1 MYIMEMH
8 VYIIETHVHI
18 MEMHMYIM
26 EMHLHIC
33 MWDAYARLVE
43 RSEPHA
49 GGLDRRWVAAMHVH
63 VHVYMYMYVYA
74 DELDRRWVAAMHVHV
89 HVYMYMYVYVG
100 GLDRRWVAAGLAR
113 GRALLARAECLRS
126 VHVASKGESFHH
138 RPAYI
143 CMCMCVCICP
153 QRPRGQQG

>member
-63 VHVYMYMYVYA
+63 VHVYMYMYVY
-74 DELDRRWVAAMHVHV
+74 
-89 HVYMYMYVYVG
+89 VG

-138 RPAYI
+138 RPA
-143 CMCMCVCICP
+143 CN
-153 QRPRGQQG
+153 Q

>member
-49 GGLDRRWVAAMHVH
+49 GGLDRRWVAA
-63 VHVYMYMYVYA
+63 
-74 DELDRRWVAAMHVHV
+74 
-89 HVYMYMYVYVG
+89 
-100 GLDRRWVAAGLAR
+100 GLAR

-143 CMCMCVCICP
+143 CMCHHHP
-153 QRPRGQQG
+153 SPARWL